1 VKDTGIFE
9 KKKDPFVAYHNI
21 LCNFSFTALTLMSY
35 TLLDYLHA
43 LYKHSWRGIP
53 MMSSCHACAIDMI
66 LFEELFALTR
76 YFGVVCIAAEAI
88 LLGFQHYL
96 VMLGTTVII
105 PTALVP
111 QMGGNN
117 VRLQT

>member
-1 VKDTGIFE
+1 MG
-9 KKKDPFVAYHNI
+9 
-21 LCNFSFTALTLMSY
+21 MS
-35 TLLDYLHA
+35 LN
-43 LYKHSWRGIP
+43 
-53 MMSSCHACAIDMI
+53 
-66 LFEELFALTR
+66 
-76 YFGVVCIAAEAI
+76 AAEAV

-117 VRLQT
+117 VRFEISLFIFCWLHGSKLSI

>member
-1 VKDTGIFE
+1 VKDTSISE
-9 KKKDPFVAYHNI
+9 KKMIPLLHTITSSV
-21 LCNFSFTALTLMSY
+21 FTALTLMSY

-117 VRLQT
+117 VRFQT